1 PSACSRRSLLH
12 VGREHSKV
20 VQVLWKTVGIRS
32 TRGRTYVQAWRRA
45 AVIEKQQLADRKQG
59 HAPGP
64 VVRLENQAD
73 SPGVRLPRQDAKRIG
88 RLWRAGIVRFGA
100 IIVAPAVC
108 RNHAMVF
115 QGNVLGATD
124 TSGTG
129 ARAIGISVGVPLP
142 FDLGTAVHAVVRKAP
157 DAKQVLT
164 PALVPLAG

>member
-1 PSACSRRSLLH
+1 
-12 VGREHSKV
+12 
-20 VQVLWKTVGIRS
+20 QVLWKTVGIRS
-32 TRGRTYVQAWRRA
+32 TRGRTYVQAWRCT
-45 AVIEKQQLADRKQG
+45 AVIEKQQLVDRRRRQG
-59 HAPGP
+59 NTSGP
-64 VVRLENQAD
+64 VVKLENK
-73 SPGVRLPRQDAKRIG
+73 PGAPGIRLTGQGAKCIG
-88 RLWRAGIVRFGA
+88 RLRRAGIVRFGA